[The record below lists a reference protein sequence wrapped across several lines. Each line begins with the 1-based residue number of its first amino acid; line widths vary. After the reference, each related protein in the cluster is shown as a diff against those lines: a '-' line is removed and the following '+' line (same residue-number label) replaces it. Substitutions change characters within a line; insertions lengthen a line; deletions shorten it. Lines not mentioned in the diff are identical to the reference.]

1 MEKMDEAIDE
11 IRKAMTETARIV
23 KAIGEVT
30 EQAKRL
36 PLNETDE
43 TVGASEA
50 PPDTSA
56 PADDAR
62 TPAMEAAQA
71 VRNTSALMEEA
82 TKNAQEGMAIAAEVA
97 RILEEITAA
106 ATKANAL
113 AAEIA
118 AATRKIEPTEQEF
131 DDTG

>member
-23 KAIGEVT
+23 KAIGEVA
-30 EQAKRL
+30 EQL

-50 PPDTSA
+50 PPDSSA